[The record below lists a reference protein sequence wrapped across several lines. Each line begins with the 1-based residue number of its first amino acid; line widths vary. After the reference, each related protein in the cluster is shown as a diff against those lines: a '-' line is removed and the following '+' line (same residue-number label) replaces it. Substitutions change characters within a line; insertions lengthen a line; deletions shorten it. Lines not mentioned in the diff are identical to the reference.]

1 MDFLE
6 VRQSFILYIALKLK
20 YSFHSN
26 LENATVTGL
35 APQPHA
41 ASHLAIL
48 SPLSC
53 TQRRRLAPG
62 TRNCVITQGQFAGSI
77 WSLCLLLL
85 FPNSSWYRRFV
96 FLFLVLGFSEQ
107 HRKKKNHR
115 DHIKTQTYSCRTVIY
130 FQVI

>member
-6 VRQSFILYIALKLK
+6 VRQSFILCIALKLK

-41 ASHLAIL
+41 ASRLAIL
-48 SPLSC
+48 SPLRC
-53 TQRRRLAPG
+53 TQTAPG
-62 TRNCVITQGQFAGSI
+62 TWDRVITQGQFAGSI

-85 FPNSSWYRRFV
+85 FPNSSWYRRFI
-96 FLFLVLGFSEQ
+96 FLFLVLGFSEH
-107 HRKKKNHR
+107 HRKKKITEIILKHKR
-115 DHIKTQTYSCRTVIY
+115 ISAGPSSISR
-130 FQVI
+130 

>member
-6 VRQSFILYIALKLK
+6 VRQSFILCIALKLK

-41 ASHLAIL
+41 ASRLAIL
-48 SPLSC
+48 SPLRC
-53 TQRRRLAPG
+53 TQTAPG
-62 TRNCVITQGQFAGSI
+62 TWDRVITQGQFAGSI

-85 FPNSSWYRRFV
+85 FPNSSWYRRFI
-96 FLFLVLGFSEQ
+96 FLFLVLGFSEH

-115 DHIKTQTYSCRTVIY
+115 DHIKTQTYFCRTVIY